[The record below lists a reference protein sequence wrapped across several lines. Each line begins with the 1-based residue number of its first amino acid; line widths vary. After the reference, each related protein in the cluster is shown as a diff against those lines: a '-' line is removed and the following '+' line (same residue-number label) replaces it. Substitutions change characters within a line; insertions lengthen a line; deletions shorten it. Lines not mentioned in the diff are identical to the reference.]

1 MKKLIILSLLTLSFV
16 SCKNKTSKEQN
27 TSEEK
32 EVVTTEKPSSLL
44 QLGCYSY
51 NENNNAINLEIT
63 NFGNG
68 ITGKLTYA
76 FDRKDSNSGI
86 FSGKL
91 DGDKLFGE
99 YTFMSEGVESKREVA
114 FLVKDN
120 QLIEGYGEL
129 NENGTAFVDKN
140 NIKYSSTMPLTK
152 TDCDK

>member
-16 SCKNKTSKEQN
+16 SCKNNTSKEQN

-63 NFGNG
+63 NLENG
-68 ITGKLTYA
+68 VTGKLTYA
-76 FDRKDSNSGI
+76 LDGKDSNSGTFI
-86 FSGKL
+86 GKL
-91 DGDKLFGE
+91 NGNKLLGE

-114 FLVKDN
+114 ILVKDN

-140 NIKYSSTMPLTK
+140 NISYTSTMPLTK
-152 TDCDK
+152 TDCVK